1 MSTQFIL
8 YLLAAVAF
16 MGGVIDH
23 PKFSAIRCI
32 SLGLMFITL
41 ALLVPLR

>member
-1 MSTQFIL
+1 MSAQFVL
-8 YLLAAVAF
+8 YLLAAIAF

-23 PKFSAIRCI
+23 PKFGVLRCI
-32 SLGLMFITL
+32 SLGLMLITL